1 MLRKLDPGRIGLLRE
16 YCLGRFG
23 IGQERLENYKWY
35 IGSKNRVYIGPEE
48 LERINPESIGI
59 CIFRLDRTPKPTTN
73 FLQFFGR
80 YITKNIIEIK
90 RNEAIEYCNGKNLD
104 PGPESDVD
112 PGFVAVR
119 YKNRFLGCGHWDGNM
134 LKNQIPKSRFCK
146 LRFL

>member
-80 YITKNIIEIK
+80 YITK
-90 RNEAIEYCNGKNLD
+90 
-104 PGPESDVD
+104 
-112 PGFVAVR
+112 
-119 YKNRFLGCGHWDGNM
+119 
-134 LKNQIPKSRFCK
+134 K
-146 LRFL
+146 L